1 MVDWSQFTTDGGT
14 RIDFARVAEVGVG
27 TVFAAVFTGWVSVVL
42 GLADIPLALL
52 GGLADFGGQVVAIV
66 AGLPAVIIE
75 RGFAAAVPFVL
86 DAGIAGFL
94 VAVVIVLGTLYSL
107 EWVVSRVRQ

>member
-1 MVDWSQFTTDGGT
+1 MVDWSQFTTDGGI
-14 RIDFARVAEVGVG
+14 RIDFARVTEVGVG
-27 TVFAAVFTGWVSVVL
+27 TVFAAVVTGWVSVIL

-107 EWVVSRVRQ
+107 EWVVSRVR